1 MNATAPGSTILVIE
15 DDEHIAT
22 VIEFMLQREGLVAER
37 LADGRAATAR
47 IVAGPVPALVLM
59 DIMLPYRDGYE
70 LVVQLRQQPGWER
83 VPVIMLSAKSQEK
96 DIVRALES
104 GANDHIVKPFQ
115 PRELMARIQ
124 RLLRATG

>member
-1 MNATAPGSTILVIE
+1 MNATVPRPIILVIE
-15 DDEHIAT
+15 DDDHIAT

-37 LADGRAATAR
+37 IADGRTAAAR
-47 IVAGPVPALVLM
+47 IATGPAPALVLM

-70 LVVQLRQQPGWER
+70 LVEQLREQPGWER

-96 DIVRALES
+96 DIVRALDK

-124 RLLRATG
+124 RLLRSGG